1 MIYFIT
7 FIIWCLY
14 SSLFGISD
22 AYYWYSANVA
32 KYSTQGFKFKDL
44 HSLFFWKRSL
54 VATVFSLLM
63 SKGNLFFWLLIMI
76 CLGLSF
82 PFFHNGFYYQTRNKI
97 DSTKYPLGF
106 IDMSTTSIAIINFTF
121 IIRLLMLILGIVG
134 IIICYFNI

>member
-44 HSLFFWKRSL
+44 HS
-54 VATVFSLLM
+54 
-63 SKGNLFFWLLIMI
+63 LFFWLLIMI